1 MLSHTLS
8 HTAETDAIS
17 VRLRWFPNP
26 GFVTDFSHKI
36 MKSPRDSAS
45 RSAYSTLQQLSGSR
59 FKPARSARPRGC
71 WWIATYFGSPAK
83 PRRTSCLTNHSFI
96 RSHRLQRNSKFHAAP
111 STDSSA
117 KANWKPFRFA
127 VTAECVEQ
135 HSCAISMP
143 FSVSTVKAR

>member
-8 HTAETDAIS
+8 HTAETDAIL

-36 MKSPRDSAS
+36 MPFPRDSVS
-45 RSAYSTLQQLSGSR
+45 RSAYSLLQQLSGSR
-59 FKPARSARPRGC
+59 FKPEGSAKPRGC
-71 WWIATYFGSPAK
+71 WWIATYFGSPAT

-96 RSHRLQRNSKFHAAP
+96 RSRRLRRNSQFLAAP

-117 KANWKPFRFA
+117 KANWRPFRFA
-127 VTAECVEQ
+127 VTAGSVDPRL
-135 HSCAISMP
+135 CATSMR